1 MKYLSENLIADKFL
15 NDFARLLL
23 ERSDLENTD
32 DYVLTHQIYLNEDG
46 KIQLWF
52 DRKNLDKY
60 NGVGSLLLVEI

>member
-1 MKYLSENLIADKFL
+1 MEYLSENLIADKFL

-23 ERSDLENTD
+23 ERSDLENPD
-32 DYVLTHQIYLNEDG
+32 DYVLTHQIYLTEDG